1 MKDETKKWLDYA
13 NENLQSANL
22 LLDNKLFNPCLQ
34 NVQQA
39 VEKMLKALL
48 IESAIKLKKTHSIN
62 ELVRILSDNG
72 LNVNITEDECDLLD
86 SIYLPS
92 KYPLGSA
99 LPYFEPDQQICKK
112 CKAIAERV
120 RSSVENILSRDA

>member
-1 MKDETKKWLDYA
+1 MRDETKTWLGYA
-13 NENLQSANL
+13 DENIAAAKL
-22 LLDNKLFNPCLQ
+22 LLDHSLFNPCLQ

-48 IESAIKLKKTHSIN
+48 LESGGKLQKTHSIG
-62 ELVRILSDNG
+62 ELVILLSQRG
-72 LNVNITEDECDLLD
+72 LSVPLEADECDLLD

-99 LPYFEPDQQICKK
+99 LPDFEPDRAVCDQCVG
-112 CKAIAERV
+112 IALRLRQAVAESIARG
-120 RSSVENILSRDA
+120 